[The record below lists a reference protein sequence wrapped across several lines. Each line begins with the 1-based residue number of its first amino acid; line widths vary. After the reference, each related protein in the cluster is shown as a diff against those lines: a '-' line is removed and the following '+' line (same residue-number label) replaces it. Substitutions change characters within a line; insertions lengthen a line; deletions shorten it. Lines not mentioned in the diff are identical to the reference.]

1 MRLARPL
8 RAVVAA
14 GLLLV
19 ASAAPSLAATAPAP
33 PAPAAPAPA
42 PAAPGGAAE
51 QQAQDAADAK
61 RCGLDPKDPTY
72 LGTSSERK
80 LTAAAVDPY
89 KVADFP
95 CPFDPDVRG
104 IRLDGSTVYLVAGGA
119 LVRSVQV
126 PLDADGAVRLEDVVT
141 AVADPSW
148 LSTPEPGVVELT
160 AALVQD
166 PGSRLLVAAPAVT
179 AVRLLDN
186 PDVAIVGD
194 GARLDVDGVSVTSWD
209 AAAGGPVEEPVQGR
223 PFLVYKNGGQL
234 NATGSTFAYLGSDR
248 SSSYGVSWRLGTGG
262 TVRTS
267 TFDHNFF
274 GVYTYQTKG
283 VVWEDSTFSNNVWY
297 GLDPHTDSSDL
308 VVRGNEVFGNGHHGI
323 IFSQYVTGSLV
334 EGNDVHDNRINGIM
348 MDFRSDGN
356 TVRGNTVTRNG
367 QGVVFAGSGG
377 SDVHDNVLV
386 DNVVGVRASRD
397 GADGNRVHDN
407 RISGGKTGVQLYG
420 GATTTTLA
428 DNTIAGASEVGVVAD
443 APRSTLSGNTVT
455 GAPVGVRVAT
465 ATTVR
470 GGRIDAG
477 RTAIDVQPEGFA
489 TVVGV
494 QVSRRAAPLLV
505 AEQAF
510 VRLVGTSFALPAPE
524 GAVTALEVAG
534 VAVLVLAALSQ
545 VVHLSRRRAMRRL
558 APALTPALASG
569 APARTGRPA
578 PEHDRLGSGLS
589 RFVVRPAVRPTRPG
603 EAGGSGSVSRAGSTS
618 PSGHHGRGG
627 SLAQDPVSRFRPD
640 VEGLRAVAV
649 VAVVLAHAALGVPG
663 GYVGVDVFFV
673 ISGFL
678 ITRLLLAEARATGR
692 ISFAGFW
699 ARRARRILPAA
710 TVVTLATLA
719 ASAVWA
725 PALRLGAIAADALSA
740 ALFSVNWRLAA
751 RATDYFDASS
761 PASPFQHYWSLSV
774 EEQFYV
780 AWPLLLALVLLGAR
794 EVRRRT
800 PLLLAVLAV
809 GVAASLWASVHLT
822 PLSAPYSYFGTHTR
836 AWELGLG
843 ALVAL
848 GAARVA
854 ALPRAALV
862 AAGWG
867 GLAAIVAACF
877 AYGDTT
883 AYPGAAALLP
893 VGGAALVIAGGCAA
907 GTGRG
912 AVALLGL
919 RPLRAVGRISYSLY
933 LWHWPLLVLVPQA
946 LRHELTV
953 IQRLVVV
960 GFAVLLAVATHRLV
974 EQPFLRRTTLV
985 ARPRRALA
993 LGAALVATS
1002 VVAALLLASPLV
1014 GPRDD
1019 APATT
1024 PAVVAALQGAGT
1036 DLPAALAAAAAA
1048 QQLPA
1053 TPTPSLAGAA
1063 EDFPDTRGCE
1073 VSTRGTGPKLPCDT
1087 FGDPRG
1093 TKDVVLVGDSHAG
1106 MWVGALDAI
1115 AKERGWRLTVY
1126 AKSGCPV
1133 GIYTDY
1139 VSGTGR
1145 AATQRCNTWREKMTA
1160 LVQRSRPDAVV
1171 VGSQA
1176 RSWAQDHQDALTRE
1190 VTALGS
1196 TGADVVFLGDTP
1208 APPQDRGVPDCLASN
1223 PTEIRRCAL
1232 DRADAVGVAGRQA
1245 EMDAAARG
1253 GAVVVD
1259 PTSWFCTA
1267 DLCPAVVQD
1276 VVVYADA
1283 SHVTATYALLRRP
1296 QLDRALAAV
1305 LG

>member
-8 RAVVAA
+8 RTAVVAA
-14 GLLLV
+14 LV
-19 ASAAPSLAATAPAP
+19 LAASAAPALAATAPAP
-33 PAPAAPAPA
+33 RVPAPAAPAPAGPA

-72 LGTSSERK
+72 LGTSSERR
-80 LTAAAVDPY
+80 LTAATVDPY

-95 CPFDPDVRG
+95 CPFGPDVRG
-104 IRLDGSTVYLVAGGA
+104 IRLDGGTVYLVAGGA
-119 LVRSVQV
+119 LVRSVPV
-126 PLDADGAVRLEDVVT
+126 PADADGAVRLEDVVT

-148 LSTPEPGVVELT
+148 LSMPEPGVVELT

-166 PGSRLLVAAPAVT
+166 RGSRLLVAAPAVT

-194 GARLDVDGVSVTSWD
+194 GARVDFDGVSVTSWD
-209 AAAGGPVEEPVQGR
+209 AAAGAPVQDPVQGR

-234 NATGSTFAYLGSDR
+234 NATGSTFARLGSDR
-248 SSSYGVSWRLGTGG
+248 SSSYGVSWRLGTSG

-274 GVYTYQTKG
+274 GVYTYETSG

-308 VVRGNEVFGNGHHGI
+308 VVRNNEVFGNGHHGI
-323 IFSQYVTGSLV
+323 IFSQYVTDSLV

-356 TVRGNTVTRNG
+356 TIRGNTVTRNG

-377 SDVHDNVLV
+377 TDVHDNVLV
-386 DNVVGVRASRD
+386 DNAVGVRASRD

-407 RISGGKTGVQLYG
+407 RVSGGKTGVQLYG

-443 APRSTLSGNTVT
+443 APRSTISGNTIT
-455 GAPVGVRVAT
+455 GTPVGVRVDT

-470 GGRIDAG
+470 GGRIEAAK
-477 RTAIDVQPEGFA
+477 TAIDVQPEGFA

-494 QVSRRAAPLLV
+494 EVSRRAAPLLV
-505 AEQAF
+505 AEQAV
-510 VRLVGTSFALPAPE
+510 VRLVGTRFSLPAPE
-524 GAVTALEVAG
+524 GAVSALEVAG
-534 VAVLVLAALSQ
+534 VAVLAFAALSQ

-558 APALTPALASG
+558 APALASG
-569 APARTGRPA
+569 ALARTGSQRT

-589 RFVVRPAVRPTRPG
+589 RFVVRPAVRPARPG
-603 EAGGSGSVSRAGSTS
+603 GGAGAPGGTGSTA
-618 PSGHHGRGG
+618 PAHHGRGG
-627 SLAQDPVSRFRPD
+627 SLAEGALSRFRPD

-649 VAVVLAHAALGVPG
+649 VAVVAAHAALGVPG

-710 TVVTLATLA
+710 TVVTLVTLG
-719 ASAVWA
+719 ASVLWA

-774 EEQFYV
+774 EEQFYL
-780 AWPLLLALVLLGAR
+780 AWPLLLALVLLGVHG
-794 EVRRRT
+794 VRRRT
-800 PLLLAVLAV
+800 PLLAAVLVV

-848 GAARVA
+848 GVVRVA
-854 ALPRAALV
+854 ALPRAVLV
-862 AAGWG
+862 AASWT

-877 AYGDTT
+877 AYGGST

-960 GFAVLLAVATHRLV
+960 GFAVLLAFLTHRLV
-974 EQPFLRRTTLV
+974 EQPFLRRSTLV

-1002 VVAALLLASPLV
+1002 VAAALVVASPLV

-1053 TPTPSLAGAA
+1053 TLTPSLAGAA

-1145 AATQRCNTWREKMTA
+1145 AATQRCNAWREEMTA

-1171 VGSQA
+1171 IGSQA

-1208 APPQDRGVPDCLASN
+1208 APPQDRAVPDCLAAS
-1223 PTEIRRCAL
+1223 PTEIQRCAL
-1232 DRADAVGVAGRQA
+1232 DRDDAVDVTGRQA

-1267 DLCPAVVQD
+1267 EVCPAVVQD